1 MYVNTL
7 FHSTYVEEPFD
18 MLDWLLVLPLSISVE
33 WFSAMKSPEEELVM
47 WVLSVERNERP
58 SIGWISKYPFATTF
72 VA

>member
-47 WVLSVERNERP
+47 WVLSVERNESP
-58 SIGWISKYPFATTF
+58 SIG
-72 VA
+72 